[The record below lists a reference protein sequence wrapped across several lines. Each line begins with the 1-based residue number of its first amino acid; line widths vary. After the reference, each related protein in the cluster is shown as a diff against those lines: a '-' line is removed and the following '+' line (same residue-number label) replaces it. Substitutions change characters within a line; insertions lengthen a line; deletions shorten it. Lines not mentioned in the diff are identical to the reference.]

1 MSRQLRSISIASFTS
16 IRNNS
21 FLLFVGRLLALGSLA
36 TKQEEE
42 KEGELVCVCV
52 PPSFVA
58 CTRPLIAVARN
69 RPSTDR
75 RANGTEEEEEEEGGS
90 KSERKRDD
98 KVSAAFASSDAGPP
112 PIEDAVR

>member
-36 TKQEEE
+36 TQQEEE

-75 RANGTEEEEEEEGGS
+75 RANGTEEEEEGGS